1 MKQENQIRCPKC
13 DNPIDVNAVLA
24 KQLEDQITKKIYQT
38 VQEERE
44 SLKRQQE
51 ELKNL
56 RDSEDVRIQAAVDAL
71 LEKEKMDLKTEIEQQ
86 QIAKIQK
93 MNEELEEKSQ
103 KLISMYELEAKLE
116 ATERTMKEQAV
127 KIRADR
133 T

>member
-1 MKQENQIRCPKC
+1 MNQENQIRCPKC

-71 LEKEKMDLKTEIEQQ
+71 LEKEKMEFK
-86 QIAKIQK
+86 
-93 MNEELEEKSQ
+93 N
-103 KLISMYELEAKLE
+103 
-116 ATERTMKEQAV
+116 RN
-127 KIRADR
+127 
-133 T
+133 